1 VNIEVIDG
9 IPFPGRLIAVWEEL
23 LQKSAFPNP
32 FLTPVWHEIWL
43 KNFGKSLEVKVILVR
58 EEEGSV
64 LGLGVFSQA
73 KENSRSSLRLLG
85 AADVY
90 DYRDLIVSGGRDEE
104 ILGVLARFL
113 AEGPWTELELSGIS
127 EFSPTLK
134 LFPPLLRS
142 LKFQVTEEVEEV
154 ALYLNLP
161 RTWEKF
167 VEGLDSKDRHE
178 LRRKM
183 RRVEKEV
190 SFEFSEIGEGT
201 SLEERMNAFLQL
213 HRKSRKDKAEF
224 MTPEMEE
231 YFREIARRLHQR
243 GWLDLP
249 FLKVEGREIAS
260 FLSFRF
266 RGTEYVY
273 NSGYDPDYGRL
284 SPGIILAA
292 HCIRRA
298 IEKEMAVFHFL
309 RGREDYKYHLGG
321 KEEKIYQIRAVKE

>member
-1 VNIEVIDG
+1 VNIEVIGGTLFSD
-9 IPFPGRLIAVWEEL
+9 RLIAEWEEL
-23 LQKSAFPNP
+23 LQKSAFPKP
-32 FLTPVWHEIWL
+32 FLAPVWHEIWL
-43 KNFGKSLEVKVILVR
+43 KHFGKSLEVKKILVR
-58 EEEGSV
+58 EGKGTL
-64 LGLGVFSQA
+64 LGLGVFSPA
-73 KENSRSSLRLLG
+73 KENGRNSLKLLG
-85 AADVY
+85 ASDVY
-90 DYRDLIVSGGRDEE
+90 DYRDLVLSGGREEE

-113 AEGPWTELELSGIS
+113 AEGPWTDLELSGIS
-127 EFSPTLK
+127 EFSTTLK
-134 LFPPLLRS
+134 IFPSLLRS
-142 LKFQVTEEVEEV
+142 CNFQVTEAVEEV

-161 RTWEKF
+161 RTWEEF
-167 VEGLDSKDRHE
+167 VGGLESKDRHE

-183 RRVEKEV
+183 RRLEKEV

-201 SLEERMNAFLQL
+201 SLDERMDAFLEL

-224 MTPEMEE
+224 MTPEMEK
-231 YFREIARRLHQR
+231 YFREIGSRFHQR

-266 RGTEYVY
+266 EGTEYVY

-292 HCIRRA
+292 HCIRQA

-321 KEEKIYQIRAVKE
+321 KEEKIYRIRAVKQ